1 MLDLCHLKEER
12 SVQVASPLHLLFD
25 FVDSTEGLEF
35 HPQTGLLLAISGLS
49 SKHLEMFRLRSVA
62 EVKKKLKRRA
72 KRQREKNDPGSGEV
86 AALPE
91 GGGGDE
97 KPTLEDYFESV
108 SNLKSPHK
116 IKSLAFG

>member
-1 MLDLCHLKEER
+1 M
-12 SVQVASPLHLLFD
+12 
-25 FVDSTEGLEF
+25 
-35 HPQTGLLLAISGLS
+35 AISGLS
-49 SKHLEMFRLRSVA
+49 SKNLEMFRLRSTA

-72 KRQREKNDPGSGEV
+72 KRQRENDSSSGEV
-86 AALPE
+86 APSE
-91 GGGGDE
+91 TEVSGE